1 MLREAYMKKQTI
13 FSILLGVLG
22 FFALD
27 MIGVHNLFTKV
38 IILVAVIVI
47 GYIILEKR
55 KKEE

>member
-1 MLREAYMKKQTI
+1 MKKQTI